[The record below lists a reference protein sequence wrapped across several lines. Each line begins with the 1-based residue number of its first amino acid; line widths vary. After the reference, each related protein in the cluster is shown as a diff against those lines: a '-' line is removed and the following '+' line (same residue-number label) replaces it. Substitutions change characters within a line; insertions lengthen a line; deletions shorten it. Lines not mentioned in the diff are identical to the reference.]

1 MDYIKIRFGNNLDQL
16 SSRFEKNIDDMFQ
29 SISPRFACTE
39 CTWTPPMDIYE
50 APEEIVILAEI
61 AGVNKDD
68 LDIEI
73 NTKAIKITGKR
84 LNMPP
89 RMKDATYRLAE
100 IQCGKFERVLFL
112 PAPINTEKVTAS
124 YLDGM
129 LHIRLARL
137 PMDKTH
143 KVLILNE

>member
-16 SSRFEKNIDDMFQ
+16 SSNFEKNIEDIFRSM
-29 SISPRFACTE
+29 SPRFACTE
-39 CTWTPPMDIYE
+39 CTWIPPMDIYE
-50 APEEIVILAEI
+50 APEEIIILAEI

-73 NTKAIKITGKR
+73 NTKAVKITGKR
-84 LNMPP
+84 IYMP
-89 RMKDATYRLAE
+89 RLENATYRLAE
-100 IQCGKFERVLFL
+100 IRCGKFERILFL

-129 LHIRLARL
+129 LHIRLAKL
-137 PMDKTH
+137 QTDKTH
-143 KVLILNE
+143 KIQISDE